1 MSEIRK
7 LSEKELR
14 DYIEIVTNSY
24 PGIMKT
30 STEVKEETLKRFIER
45 QTDDDT
51 LDYYGLFRN
60 NKLIGGMRLHYHKM
74 NLFSKIIPVGG
85 VGLVAVDLL
94 HKKEKVAKELIEC
107 FMKIFLEKGV
117 NLVLLYPFRP
127 DFYKKMGFGYGPKMH
142 QYRIRPESFPK
153 GHGKSHLRF
162 LSSEDKE
169 KVNECYTGIAKRTNG
184 LFLKTTAELDGMFSN
199 LENRMIGFDDGK
211 EIKGYLL
218 FSFEKR
224 SQTNFIFNDLV
235 IKEFIYDSPE
245 ALLEMSTFLH
255 SQADQVDRIVWN
267 TQEENVHF
275 LIDDPRNGS
284 DNLLPSVYHESNIS
298 GVGLMYRIIDP
309 KGIIE
314 DLKAYNFNH
323 ITAKVKVNITDTML
337 TQNDGELILHSTEGR
352 VQVLENGEYDVEISL
367 DVSDFSSLLMGVVS
381 FKELYLF
388 GKAKL
393 SNPNYLNTVN
403 SLFFTTDKP
412 RCISVF

>member
-1 MSEIRK
+1 VSEIRK
-7 LSEKELR
+7 LNLRELR
-14 DYIEIVTNSY
+14 DYIEIVTNAY
-24 PGIMKT
+24 PGIMKP
-30 STEVKEETLKRFIER
+30 STEMKEETLKRFIER
-45 QTDDDT
+45 QTNDDT

-60 NKLIGGMRLHYHKM
+60 NKLIGGMRLHFHRM

-85 VGLVAVDLL
+85 VGLVAIDLL
-94 HKKEKVAKELIEC
+94 HKKEKGAKELIEF

-117 NLVLLYPFRP
+117 NMVLLYPFRP

-153 GHGKSHLRF
+153 GHGKLHLRF
-162 LSSEDKE
+162 LGSEDKE
-169 KVNECYTGIAKRTNG
+169 KVNECYTRIAKGTNG

-211 EIKGYLL
+211 KIKGYLL

-224 SQTNFIFNDLV
+224 SQTNFVFNDLV

-255 SQADQVDRIVWN
+255 SQTDQVDRIVWN

-298 GVGLMYRIIDP
+298 GVGLMYRIIDTR
-309 KGIIE
+309 GIFK
-314 DLKAYNFNH
+314 DLKDHNFNS
-323 ITAKVKVNITDTML
+323 ITAKVKVEITDTML
-337 TQNDGELILHSTEGR
+337 PQNDGELILHFTEGWVR
-352 VQVLENGEYDVEISL
+352 VLENGDYDVEISL
-367 DVSDFSSLLMGVVS
+367 DVSDFSSLLMGVVT
-381 FKELYLF
+381 FKELYQF

-393 SNPNYLNTVN
+393 SNPTYLNTVN
-403 SLFFTTDKP
+403 SLFFTTEKP
-412 RCISVF
+412 KCISAF